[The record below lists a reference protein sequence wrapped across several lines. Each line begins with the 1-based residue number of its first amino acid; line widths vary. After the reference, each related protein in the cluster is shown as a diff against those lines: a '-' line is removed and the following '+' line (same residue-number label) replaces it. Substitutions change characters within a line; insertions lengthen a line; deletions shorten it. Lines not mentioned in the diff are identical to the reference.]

1 MKIVSAAE
9 AVKAIKSNDNVY
21 IHSAAATP
29 ERLVDA
35 MVERNTELLNVN
47 LYHMHIEGK
56 AAFSN
61 PLYLN
66 SFKDH
71 PLFVSANVRKAVQ
84 SGLADYIPIFYSE
97 IPIVFRDRII
107 PLDVALMQVSL
118 PDKHGN
124 CSLGVS
130 VESSF
135 AAMQSAKTVIA
146 QINPNMPRTH
156 GDGIVHISKIDY
168 AVEVNDPIF
177 EVMYGEPSE
186 LEMQIGKNVASIIE
200 DGATLQMGVGAIP
213 NCVLSCL
220 VNHKKLGVHTEM
232 FSDGLMDL
240 VEKGV
245 ITGEFKKKHPGKI
258 ISSLIM
264 GSKKLYEFVDDN
276 QQVALLDIGYV
287 NDTAVIR
294 QNPKVTAINGAIE
307 VDMFGQI
314 CADSIGMLQ
323 YSGVGGQMDFMRGA
337 MLSEGGKPI
346 IALPS
351 VTSKGESKIVN
362 FLKHGASVVTTR
374 AHARFIVTE
383 YGIAD
388 LFAKNLKQRA
398 KSLISIAHPMHREQL
413 IIEAQKVLG
422 NISLECNATV

>member
-9 AVKAIKSNDNVY
+9 AAKAIKSNDNLY

-29 ERLVDA
+29 ETLVDA
-35 MVERNTELLNVN
+35 MVERHSELENVN

-61 PLYLN
+61 PIYEN

-71 PLFVSANVRKAVQ
+71 ALFVSANTRKSVQ
-84 SGLADYIPIFYSE
+84 NGLADYIPIFYSE
-97 IPIVFRDRII
+97 IPRVFRKRII
-107 PLDVALMQVSL
+107 PLDVALMQVSP

-130 VESSF
+130 VESSY

-156 GDGIVHISKIDY
+156 GDGIVHVSKIDFG
-168 AVEVNDPIF
+168 VEVNDPIH
-177 EVMYGEPSE
+177 EIIYGEPSE
-186 LEMQIGKNVASIIE
+186 LEMQIGRNVASIIE

-220 VNHKKLGVHTEM
+220 TNHIKLGVHTEM

-240 VEKGV
+240 VKKGV

-258 ISSLIM
+258 VSSLIM

-276 QQVALLDIGYV
+276 QQIAMLDIGYV

-314 CADSIGMLQ
+314 CADSIGLLQ

-337 MLSEGGKPI
+337 MLSDGGKPI

-351 VTSKGESKIVN
+351 ITNKGESKIVN

-383 YGIAD
+383 YGVAD
-388 LFAKNLKQRA
+388 LYAKNLKERA
-398 KSLISIAHPMHREQL
+398 KALIAIAHPMHRENL
-413 IIEAQKVLG
+413 VIEATKVLG
-422 NISLECNATV
+422 KL

>member
-9 AVKAIKSNDNVY
+9 AVKAIKSDDNVY
-21 IHSAAATP
+21 LHTAAATP
-29 ERLVDA
+29 EVLIDA
-35 MVERNTELLNVN
+35 MVARHAELENVN

-61 PLYLN
+61 PDYQN

-71 PLFVSANVRKAVQ
+71 ALFVSANTRKAVQ
-84 SGLADYIPIFYSE
+84 SGFADYIPIFYSE
-97 IPIVFRDRII
+97 IPSVFRKRII
-107 PLDVALMQVSL
+107 PLDVALMHVSP

-130 VESSF
+130 VDSSL
-135 AAMQSAKTVIA
+135 AAIQSAKTVIA

-156 GDGIVHISKIDY
+156 GDAVVHISKIDFG
-168 AVEVNDPIF
+168 VEVNEPVH
-177 EVMYGEPSE
+177 EVLYGQPSE
-186 LEMQIGKNVASIIE
+186 LELQVGRNVAGIID

-220 VNHKKLGVHTEM
+220 NSHQKLGIHTEM

-240 VEKGV
+240 VQKGV
-245 ITGEFKKKHPGKI
+245 VTGELKRKHPGKI
-258 ISSLIM
+258 VSSLIM
-264 GSKKLYEFVDDN
+264 GSRKLYDFVDDN
-276 QQVALLDIGYV
+276 QQVAMLDIGYV

-294 QNPKVTAINGAIE
+294 SNPKVTAINGALE

-314 CADSIGMLQ
+314 CADTIGLLQ
-323 YSGVGGQMDFMRGA
+323 YSGVGGQMDFIRGA

-351 VTSKGESKIVN
+351 VTNKGESKIVN

-374 AHARFIVTE
+374 AHARFVVTE
-383 YGIAD
+383 YGVAD
-388 LFAKNLKQRA
+388 LYAKNLKKRA
-398 KSLISIAHPMHREQL
+398 KALIAIAHPMHREKL
-413 IIEAQKVLG
+413 EIEAIKVLG
-422 NISLECNATV
+422 KL